1 VNLTRRDTL
10 TLAAAATAVGLAGLP
25 SFALAKEGDVLDLL
39 KLMAPAGIPDKV
51 LGDPAAKV
59 TVIEY
64 ASPTCPHCAD
74 WSNNVLPPFK
84 EKYVATGKV
93 KFIVRP
99 FARNTLDAAIFMLA
113 EHAAKSV
120 DAGTAPVPTDP
131 SAPSSEV
138 SAEPVAP
145 APADPSNPSGLS
157 QAAIET
163 YENVLATFFK
173 TQQEWGTSQD
183 PLTALKTVA
192 TQLGFTEAAFNEAL
206 TNQELFNGI
215 DAMRNQ
221 ALNEFGL
228 EGTPT
233 FYINGKQLTGDKT
246 LEVLSAEI
254 DPLL

>member
-1 VNLTRRDTL
+1 MKLTRRDTL
-10 TLAAAATAVGLAGLP
+10 TLAAAATAAGLAGMP
-25 SFALAKEGDVLDLL
+25 SFAFAKEGDVIDLL

-51 LGDPAAKV
+51 LGNPDAKV

-64 ASPTCPHCAD
+64 ASPTCPHCALF
-74 WSNNVLPPFK
+74 SNDVLPAFK
-84 EKYVATGKV
+84 EKYVTPGQV
-93 KFIVRP
+93 KFIIRP

-120 DAGTAPVPTDP
+120 DGGAAPAPTDP
-131 SAPSSEV
+131 SAPSAES
-138 SAEPVAP
+138 SAEPP

-163 YENVLATFFK
+163 YDNVLSTFFK
-173 TQQEWGTSQD
+173 TQQEWGTSND
-183 PLTALKTVA
+183 PLTALKAVA
-192 TQLGFTEAAFNEAL
+192 TQLGFSDAAFNEAL

-221 ALNEFGL
+221 ALNDFGL

-233 FYINGKQLTGDKT
+233 FYINGKQLTGEKT
-246 LEVLSAEI
+246 LEQLSTEI

>member
-1 VNLTRRDTL
+1 MKLTRRHTL
-10 TLAAAATAVGLAGLP
+10 TLAAVATASSLAGLP
-25 SFALAKEGDVLDLL
+25 SFALAAEGDMLDIN

-74 WSNNVLPPFK
+74 WSNNVLQPFK
-84 EKYVATGKV
+84 EKYVTTGQV
-93 KFIVRP
+93 KFIIRP

-113 EHAAKSV
+113 EHAARTTDSG
-120 DAGTAPVPTDP
+120 AAPVPADP
-131 SAPSSEV
+131 SAPSSEMSSEA
-138 SAEPVAP
+138 SAEA

-157 QAAIET
+157 QAAIEA
-163 YENVLATFFK
+163 YDNVLAAFFR
-173 TQQEWGTSQD
+173 TQGEWGTSND
-183 PLTALKTVA
+183 PLTALKSVA

-221 ALNEFGL
+221 ALDEFGL

-233 FYINGKQLTGDKT
+233 FYVNGKQLTGDKT
-246 LEVLSAEI
+246 LE
-254 DPLL
+254 